1 MDKAG
6 ATRAWPAANIGM
18 VTVENPGKC
27 RHSKWRV
34 IRERLA
40 AADHRREENRPHS
53 IKPQWK
59 QSDEWLSGGN
69 ENRLDMK
76 QIHGK
81 TLRFEFA

>member
-1 MDKAG
+1 MA
-6 ATRAWPAANIGM
+6 
-18 VTVENPGKC
+18 TVENPGKC

-40 AADHRREENRPHS
+40 AADHRREENRLNS
-53 IKPQWK
+53 TKPQWK
-59 QSDEWLSGGN
+59 QSDKWLSEGN
-69 ENRLDMK
+69 ENRPDVK